1 MNRKVCP
8 QGRHHAAGE
17 SKQTY
22 PRRDRTG
29 VNQAR
34 AGRGRQADPGALTA
48 VGLIGVVLAVRVAI
62 AAPQLED
69 TVPVSTGE
77 LVGLAGLRGA

>member
-1 MNRKVCP
+1 MNLNVCP
-8 QGRHHAAGE
+8 RRLHHSARG

-29 VNQAR
+29 ANQAR
-34 AGRGRQADPGALTA
+34 AGQGRQANPGTLTA
-48 VGLIGVVLAVRVAI
+48 VGLIGVILTVGVAI
-62 AAPQLED
+62 TTPQLED

-77 LVGLAGLRGA
+77 LVGLAGRRGA